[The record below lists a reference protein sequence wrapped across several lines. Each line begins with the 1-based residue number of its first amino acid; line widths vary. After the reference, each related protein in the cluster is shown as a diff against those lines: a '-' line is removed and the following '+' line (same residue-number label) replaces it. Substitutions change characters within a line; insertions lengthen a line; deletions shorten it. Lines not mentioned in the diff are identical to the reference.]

1 MRFRFMM
8 CLVVLLPAVASA
20 QTADSSSSHQRFVGT
35 WSGVLNAGAVPL
47 RLNLVVRDSSGTLAG
62 TMISVDQGNAEIPAV
77 VATHGD
83 SLTFA
88 LPTQHISYA
97 GVLTP
102 SGDTLRGT
110 FTQGASF
117 PLTFTRGA
125 AATAPKPATRPQDP
139 KPPFPYR
146 SSDVTIP
153 SVPGVELS
161 CTLLTPAGAGPF
173 PAVVFVTGSGP
184 QDRDEA
190 LMGHRPF
197 LVIADYLARHRI
209 ASLRCDDRGTAKS
222 TGSFTEATSADF
234 AADAEAGVKYL
245 KTVSDVAH
253 DHIGILGH
261 SEGGLV
267 GPLVASR
274 TRDVAF
280 LVLMAGPG
288 VPGDSVLLA
297 QSQQMARLSG
307 ANEGQL
313 AMSMSINHRLFA
325 AVIGAR
331 DSADAV
337 ARLAA
342 AKEDILKT
350 VPDAARPTVAQ
361 TIDHAVPVLTSP
373 WMRFFLRYDPRP
385 TLRAVHVPVL
395 AIDGSLDVQV
405 LAKENLAAIDTA
417 LTAGGNRD
425 HREVELPGLNH
436 LMQPAK
442 TGLPSEYAT
451 IDETISPTALEL
463 IATWINQRFAAR

>member
-153 SVPGVELS
+153 SVPGVELE
-161 CTLLTPAGAGPF
+161 LHAPNAGRRRPVSGGGVRHGFGP
-173 PAVVFVTGSGP
+173 TG
-184 QDRDEA
+184 
-190 LMGHRPF
+190 
-197 LVIADYLARHRI
+197 
-209 ASLRCDDRGTAKS
+209 
-222 TGSFTEATSADF
+222 
-234 AADAEAGVKYL
+234 
-245 KTVSDVAH
+245 
-253 DHIGILGH
+253 
-261 SEGGLV
+261 
-267 GPLVASR
+267 
-274 TRDVAF
+274 
-280 LVLMAGPG
+280 
-288 VPGDSVLLA
+288 
-297 QSQQMARLSG
+297 
-307 ANEGQL
+307 
-313 AMSMSINHRLFA
+313 
-325 AVIGAR
+325 
-331 DSADAV
+331 
-337 ARLAA
+337 
-342 AKEDILKT
+342 
-350 VPDAARPTVAQ
+350 
-361 TIDHAVPVLTSP
+361 
-373 WMRFFLRYDPRP
+373 PR
-385 TLRAVHVPVL
+385 
-395 AIDGSLDVQV
+395 
-405 LAKENLAAIDTA
+405 
-417 LTAGGNRD
+417 
-425 HREVELPGLNH
+425 
-436 LMQPAK
+436 
-442 TGLPSEYAT
+442 
-451 IDETISPTALEL
+451 
-463 IATWINQRFAAR
+463 

>member
-1 MRFRFMM
+1 
-8 CLVVLLPAVASA
+8 
-20 QTADSSSSHQRFVGT
+20 
-35 WSGVLNAGAVPL
+35 
-47 RLNLVVRDSSGTLAG
+47 
-62 TMISVDQGNAEIPAV
+62 
-77 VATHGD
+77 
-83 SLTFA
+83 
-88 LPTQHISYA
+88 
-97 GVLTP
+97 
-102 SGDTLRGT
+102 
-110 FTQGASF
+110 
-117 PLTFTRGA
+117 
-125 AATAPKPATRPQDP
+125 
-139 KPPFPYR
+139 
-146 SSDVTIP
+146 
-153 SVPGVELS
+153 
-161 CTLLTPAGAGPF
+161 
-173 PAVVFVTGSGP
+173 
-184 QDRDEA
+184 
-190 LMGHRPF
+190 
-197 LVIADYLARHRI
+197 
-209 ASLRCDDRGTAKS
+209 
-222 TGSFTEATSADF
+222 
-234 AADAEAGVKYL
+234 
-245 KTVSDVAH
+245 
-253 DHIGILGH
+253 
-261 SEGGLV
+261 
-267 GPLVASR
+267 
-274 TRDVAF
+274 
-280 LVLMAGPG
+280 MAGPG